1 MAKAKAEAA
10 RRAGTDAEDAEW
22 EADVAAYEAKY
33 ESENAEEAEVGDA
46 SEQKPSFEEYGTT
59 TRGNE

>member
-22 EADVAAYEAKY
+22 EADVAAYEAKF
-33 ESENAEEAEVGDA
+33 ESGDARNAEADNAPG
-46 SEQKPSFEEYGTT
+46 QKPSCEEHGTT
-59 TRGNE
+59 ARGNE